1 MFAAT
6 LLALSLAGQSS
17 FDRVPLEGNA
27 VFDDLGK
34 SWVEMMETFHVTGF
48 SVVAIKEGK
57 VVLLD
62 GVGDADPTNS
72 RAANID
78 TRYYIAS
85 ITKTMT
91 ATAIA
96 QLAEQG
102 KLDLDAPV
110 QKYLPRFTLADAEFA
125 SSVTVRDLLCHKP
138 GIRGGS
144 VVLLD
149 AYSGSITED
158 RYYKFLAE
166 STPGK
171 EIRYSNVHFT
181 LLGRVIE
188 SVTGVHWR
196 EYLAANVFAPLGMD
210 RTTGYMSAT
219 HDDPNFAIPLM
230 PNAGGA
236 APSPYMKTD
245 RTMHAAGGLLTT
257 PRDMARYLTAW
268 LNGGELDGNRFLK
281 EETVKDALSHQSSFE
296 PRARIRR
303 ISGCG
308 YAWNVGDYRETKGFA
323 AHGGGY
329 TGYMSYIALLPG
341 QDAAI
346 AVFVNTGAVGGG
358 FGTLLV
364 VDMLDRLAGYP
375 VDTDLR
381 EQYKGRAGRYSE
393 GLRSRKPF
401 GPNPALSG
409 MLSLVPGA
417 YEGEYYDELFGL
429 VEISYSGGMLKLDWE
444 DLPQMLKSTGMD
456 EFTAHD
462 REASSGTPGKF
473 VVEGGKVV
481 AIEIDFGGR
490 AVVFR
495 RV

>member
-1 MFAAT
+1 MLAT
-6 LLALSLAGQSS
+6 LIFASLVGQAS
-17 FDRVPLEGNA
+17 FDRVPLEGNEI
-27 VFDDLGK
+27 FGDLGK
-34 SWVEMMETFHVTGF
+34 SWVEMMGTFHVTGF
-48 SVVAIKEGK
+48 SVVAIKEGE

-102 KLDLDAPV
+102 KIDLDAPV

-158 RYYKFLAE
+158 RYYRFLAE
-166 STPGK
+166 STPEK

-210 RTTGYMSAT
+210 RTTGYISVT
-219 HDDPNFAIPLM
+219 HNDPNFAVPLM
-230 PNAGGA
+230 PTADGAGPA
-236 APSPYMKTD
+236 AYMKTD
-245 RTMHAAGGLLTT
+245 RSMHAAGGLLTT
-257 PRDMARYLTAW
+257 PRDMARYLTGW
-268 LNGGELDGNRFLK
+268 LNGGELDGNRFL
-281 EETVKDALSHQSSFE
+281 EEKTVKDALTHQSFVE
-296 PRARIRR
+296 ARASIRR
-303 ISGCG
+303 FSGFG
-308 YAWNVGDYRETKGFA
+308 YGWQVGDYRETKGFA

-329 TGYMSYIALLPG
+329 TGYMSYIAMLPE

-346 AVFVNTGAVGGG
+346 AVFVNTGEIGVGL
-358 FGTLLV
+358 GTLMV
-364 VDMLDRLAGYP
+364 VNMLDRLAGYP
-375 VDTDLR
+375 VDTDLCDS
-381 EQYKGRAGRYSE
+381 YIARADQYSE
-393 GLRSRKPF
+393 GLKGRKPF

-409 MLSLVPGA
+409 MLSLAPGA

-456 EFTAHD
+456 EFAAHD
-462 REASSGTPGKF
+462 HAGSSGSAGKF
-473 VVEGGKVV
+473 VVEGDKVV
-481 AIEIDFGGR
+481 AVEIDLGGR